1 MDAPPSLPFSS
12 SLLSSLLLERVF
24 FFQFLVCVL
33 CSGRERQLGE
43 RQSFASCLLA
53 FALFNKSYI
62 VYLHKQKPCIIIS
75 CLHQH
80 STPSS
85 LHFYFS
91 FFFPSLT
98 GQVMACG
105 AHHLAFNY
113 STQTQL
119 SLDQIWSKFGQLDF
133 DFLNSLVSLIKHVI
147 SLNYLINTNLNLVT

>member
-1 MDAPPSLPFSS
+1 MDAPPSLSSSS

-24 FFQFLVCVL
+24 FQFLVCV
-33 CSGRERQLGE
+33 CVVWPRDRQERGRG
-43 RQSFASCLLA
+43 FASCLLV
-53 FALFNKSYI
+53 FDVFYKSYI